1 MAYINTTQNEKRYR
15 ELCSRYE
22 SKMRVRAVRIEQ
34 KRADLETEKKA
45 LQDINDELRR
55 LDATCKIT
63 HELAKERARLYTE
76 RTKAME
82 RVRAAENALNV
93 EQIGEDNMKVLD
105 GMIDYM
111 VKRRY

>member
-55 LDATCKIT
+55 LDASCRIT

-76 RTKAME
+76 RTKAMQ
-82 RVRAAENALNV
+82 RVKDAEHALNV
-93 EQIGEDNMKVLD
+93 EQIGEDNMRVLD
-105 GMIDYM
+105 GVLDNM
-111 VKRRY
+111 VKRNY